1 MAKTFDEKKG
11 RLPDTIM
18 ERARLAKIPDD
29 LEQERDIL
37 DHRRNKKAAKDV
49 GEDAL
54 LDEIFN
60 TKNKKRGRP

>member
-1 MAKTFDEKKG
+1 MADTFDEKG
-11 RLPDTIM
+11 RKTTSIPQRI
-18 ERARLAKIPDD
+18 RLAKIPDD

>member
-1 MAKTFDEKKG
+1 MADTFDEKG
-11 RLPDTIM
+11 RKTKTIL
-18 ERARLAKIPDD
+18 ERIRLAKIPDD